1 MTRITD
7 KIFSKEDEASAKLS
21 KEERVA
27 ILEIAYLAVA
37 ADRHIN
43 EEIVA
48 LRRIA
53 KTLDGTAGIEQSE
66 RAIDGFVSDGSL
78 DRARADARL
87 RLLASNLTTHAAKRV
102 AYKAAY
108 ALASSDADSADEE
121 FEFDLQLI
129 DALGLDQSEVDAL
142 VTELSP

>member
-1 MTRITD
+1 MAKITD
-7 KIFSKEDEASAKLS
+7 KIFSKTDEAAAHLTKAD
-21 KEERVA
+21 RVV

-37 ADRHIN
+37 ADRQIN
-43 EEIVA
+43 EHELVA

-53 KTLDGTAGIEQSE
+53 KTLDGADGIAQSE
-66 RAIDGFVSDGSL
+66 QAIDNFMEHGSL
-78 DRARADARL
+78 NRDRADARL
-87 RLLASNLTTHAAKRV
+87 RLLATELTSHAAKRV

-108 ALASSDADSADEE
+108 ALASSDDESSDEE

-142 VTELSP
+142 VHELA